1 MNFAELLQPF
11 TFRSGLTA
19 ANRVLMAPMTTWSG
33 QPDGRIHDDE
43 CAYLHRRADGLG
55 MVVTA
60 ACYVQAEGK
69 AFTDQWACH
78 NDAMLPSLR
87 RAAELLRE
95 RGALAVLQIHH
106 GGRMCPASLLGH
118 TPLSASAVAAERP
131 GADTPRAMSEEEI
144 HRCIEAFAQATRRA
158 MLAGFDGVEIH
169 GANTYL
175 PQQFFS
181 PHSNRRDDAWGG
193 DIERRMRFPLA
204 LADAVLAEAARA
216 DRPFMVGYRLS
227 PEEVEE
233 PGITLDDTLLLVDA
247 LAERRLDYLHVSVR
261 DYRASSLRDRGD
273 LRRPTRAIVERVG
286 GRLPVIGVGMV
297 HTPQDAAYVLE
308 DGCDLVALGRI
319 LLMEPDWGRLLRE
332 GRTEA
337 IRRTLP
343 AQSGD
348 EQLTLPTP
356 MYRVLLAREGWLPVE
371 KA

>member
-1 MNFAELLQPF
+1 MNFAELLQPL
-11 TFRSGLTA
+11 TFPCGLTA
-19 ANRVLMAPMTTWSG
+19 TNRVVMAPMTTWSG
-33 QPDGRIHDDE
+33 QPDGRIHNDE

-55 MVVTA
+55 MVITA

-69 AFTDQWACH
+69 AFTDQWGCH
-78 NDAMLPSLR
+78 DDAMLSSLR
-87 RAAELLRE
+87 RAADLLRAQ
-95 RGALAVLQIHH
+95 GALAILQIHH

-118 TPLSASAVAAERP
+118 APLSASAVAAERP
-131 GADTPRAMSEEEI
+131 GADTPRAMTEDEI
-144 HRCIEAFAQATRRA
+144 LRCIEAFALATRRA
-158 MLAGFDGVEIH
+158 ILAGFDGVEIH

-193 DIERRMRFPLA
+193 DLERRMRFPLA
-204 LADAVLAEAARA
+204 VADAVLAEAARA
-216 DRPFMVGYRLS
+216 DRPFIVGYRLS

-233 PGITLDDTLLLVDA
+233 PGITLDDTLVLVDA
-247 LAERRLDYLHVSVR
+247 LAQRRLDYLHVSVR
-261 DYRASSLRDRGD
+261 DYHAASLRDRND
-273 LRRPTRAIVERVG
+273 ARRPTRVIVERVG
-286 GRLPVIGVGMV
+286 GMLPVIGVGMV
-297 HTPQDAAYVLE
+297 HTPQDAASVLE

-343 AQSGD
+343 AQGG
-348 EQLTLPTP
+348 EARLTLPTP
-356 MYRVLLAREGWLPVE
+356 MYRVLLARDGWLPVE